1 MSVWHKTCT
10 NNGMT
15 SILYMFAAALLVAG
29 SVPAFAQDTSGLID
43 PTRPHNARSVD
54 REAPATGPVL
64 QSTIV
69 SDDERR
75 AMISGRFYRV
85 GDTLGAARIVEIQ
98 PNRVTLRRGDV
109 LTTLSLYSRVVPTM
123 KRQALASN

>member
-1 MSVWHKTCT
+1 MSFWHKTCS
-10 NNGMT
+10 NAGMG
-15 SILYMFAAALLVAG
+15 SNIRMFAVALLVAG
-29 SVPAFAQDTSGLID
+29 SAPVFAQDAGGLVD
-43 PTRPHNARSVD
+43 PTRPYGARSVERD
-54 REAPATGPVL
+54 APATGPVL

-85 GDTLGAARIVEIQ
+85 GDALGTARIVDIQ

-109 LTTLSLYSRVVPTM
+109 VTTMSLYPRFVPTM
-123 KRQALASN
+123 KREALAAN